1 MTITQSIDTSRPR
14 RFDFITGEVT
24 PTWRGRIH
32 AASAAASTIACGI
45 FGVAASGLA
54 LIACLIYSFSM
65 VVCFGVS
72 AGYHLRARSH
82 RAQTLMRR
90 LDHAAIN
97 LLIAGTAT
105 PLYLL
110 GAPAAWGYPM
120 LVATWSS
127 ALIGVIVKL
136 SGNLSPS
143 SSLWFLLTGWTALLA
158 LPAIWSYS
166 GSTTALLVLA
176 GGLVYS
182 AGALCFWRKWPTL
195 NPDVFGY
202 HEFWHACTVVGGS
215 LHLLAVLNLVAQ
227 IGSSTAP
234 L

>member
-1 MTITQSIDTSRPR
+1 MTINQSFDTSGPR

-24 PTWRGRIH
+24 PRWRGRIH
-32 AASAAASTIACGI
+32 AVSAAASAIVCGI
-45 FGVAASGLA
+45 FGAVVSGIA

-65 VVCFGVS
+65 VLCFGVS
-72 AGYHLRARSH
+72 AGYHLRARSQ
-82 RAQTLMRR
+82 RSQTLCRR
-90 LDHAAIN
+90 PDHAAIN

-110 GAPAAWGYPM
+110 GAPVAWGYPM
-120 LVATWSS
+120 LGATWSS
-127 ALIGVIVKL
+127 AIIGVVVKL
-136 SGNLSPS
+136 SGNLSPTS
-143 SSLWFLLTGWTALLA
+143 TLWFMFTGWTALLA

-182 AGALCFWRKWPTL
+182 VGALCFWRKWPTL

-215 LHLLAVLNLVAQ
+215 LHLLAVLNLVSQ
-227 IGSSTAP
+227 IGSQTAP
-234 L
+234 V

>member
-1 MTITQSIDTSRPR
+1 MTITQSFDSSRPR

-24 PTWRGRIH
+24 PRWRGRIH
-32 AASAAASTIACGI
+32 AVTATASAIT
-45 FGVAASGLA
+45 GVIVSVVVSGLA

-65 VVCFGVS
+65 VACFGIS

-82 RAQTLMRR
+82 RTQTLMRR

-110 GAPAAWGYPM
+110 GSPPTWGHPM
-120 LVATWSS
+120 LVVTWSS

-136 SGNLSPS
+136 SGNLSPT

-166 GSTTALLVLA
+166 GSTTALLALA

-215 LHLLAVLNLVAQ
+215 LHLLAVLNLVAGL
-227 IGSSTAP
+227 GSSTAP